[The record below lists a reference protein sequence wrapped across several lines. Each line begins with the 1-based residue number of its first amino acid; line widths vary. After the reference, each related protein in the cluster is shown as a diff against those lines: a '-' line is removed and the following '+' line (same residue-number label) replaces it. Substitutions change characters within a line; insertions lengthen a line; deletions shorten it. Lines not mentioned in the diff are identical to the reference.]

1 MDSISQAALGA
12 VIGETVLGPK
22 IGNRA
27 LLWGAVAGTIPDLDV
42 LFYPLMDEIARLG
55 WHRGI
60 SHSLLLNCALA
71 PALGWVFFRLNG
83 RRGSVKEWSVLA
95 LACLLTAVL
104 LDCFTVYGT
113 QVFQPFSDYQIGF
126 NTISI
131 VDPLY
136 TAPLLLSIA
145 AALFLRRLPAAR
157 RAVIL
162 SGLTLST
169 LYMGLSI
176 VIKNHVNS
184 IVRDSL
190 AEKSVLHARVMTT
203 PTLFNTV
210 LWRATAEVPG
220 GFYVGYYS
228 LFDTRPAIDF
238 RFIDKNDHLLKDI
251 RDSRAVAQLQWFS
264 NGWYTVE
271 ELADGSLAF
280 SDLRFGEI
288 YTDSDR
294 QGQYVF
300 TWKLVTDQSGT
311 VMTQVDPAIDDAGKA
326 MQFLWQRIR
335 GH

>member
-12 VIGETVLGPK
+12 TVGEAVLGPK
-22 IGNRA
+22 VGNRA
-27 LLWGAVAGTIPDLDV
+27 LIWGAVVGTVPDLDV
-42 LFYPLMDEIARLG
+42 LFYPMMDEITRLG

-71 PALGWVFFRLNG
+71 PALGWVLFKLN
-83 RRGSVKEWSVLA
+83 RRRASVKDWSVLS
-95 LACLLTAVL
+95 LACLLSAVL

-131 VDPLY
+131 VDPLF
-136 TAPLLLSIA
+136 TVPLLFAIA
-145 AALFLRRLPAAR
+145 VALFLRRSPSAR

-162 SGLTLST
+162 TGLALST
-169 LYMGLSI
+169 VYMGMSI
-176 VIKNHVNS
+176 VIKAHVSSVVNE
-184 IVRDSL
+184 SL
-190 AEKSVLHARVMTT
+190 ARQGISHDRLMTT

-210 LWRATAEVPG
+210 LWRATAEVPS

-228 LFDTRPAIDF
+228 LFDTRSKIEF
-238 RFIDKNDHLLKDI
+238 RFVSRHDTLLEGI
-251 RDSRAVAQLQWFS
+251 RNSRAVSQLLWFS

-271 ELADGSLAF
+271 ESADGSLTF

-288 YTDSDR
+288 HTDSEG
-294 QGQYVF
+294 QGRYVF
-300 TWKLVTDQSGT
+300 NWKIVTHDGHIS
-311 VMTQVDPAIDDAGKA
+311 MTQLDPEVDDAGRA
-326 MQFLWQRIR
+326 MRFLWQRIR